1 MCVSTVC
8 VCVAVGKR
16 VERHSLCPAFT
27 SLDFKHPIGSQ
38 DCFSHYS
45 TCDSHYTQ
53 HIAHYTH
60 THIRILHL
68 INQHTHTVTHRA
80 HMHGYTTQIYIY
92 IYIYAFSRR
101 FYPKR
106 LTITFRLYIFISK
119 CVPWESNPQPFA
131 LLTQCSTTEPH
142 RNTQYI
148 YIAYIHTRFI
158 YNGTVSTF
166 QGTLHTHPVIS

>member
-16 VERHSLCPAFT
+16 VERHSLCPVFT

-60 THIRILHL
+60 THIHILHL
-68 INQHTHTVTHRA
+68 INQHTHTVA
-80 HMHGYTTQIYIY
+80 HMHGYTTQIYI
-92 IYIYAFSRR
+92 
-101 FYPKR
+101 
-106 LTITFRLYIFISK
+106 T
-119 CVPWESNPQPFA
+119 
-131 LLTQCSTTEPH
+131 
-142 RNTQYI
+142 
-148 YIAYIHTRFI
+148 YIHTRASFTTAPLALFKARYI
-158 YNGTVSTF
+158 HIQSSFKHCVLYITENNVV
-166 QGTLHTHPVIS
+166 LDKALV